1 MFINWNLIIYLF
13 WMLSW
18 LGIVIWL
25 RFGFKSNAELRGF
38 IMAGLSVFWACVG
51 KSLIISLAFNN
62 PEAIEYAFTFMT
74 VVGAAYGG
82 ALMGKGVN
90 DDK

>member
-1 MFINWNLIIYLF
+1 
-13 WMLSW
+13 
-18 LGIVIWL
+18 
-25 RFGFKSNAELRGF
+25 
-38 IMAGLSVFWACVG
+38 MAGLSVFWACVG